1 MTMIKIFEKKK
12 KNQESNNWNDRERF
26 EKKVNIYMNRL

>member
-1 MTMIKIFEKKK
+1 MIKIFEKKK
-12 KNQESNNWNDRERF
+12 QESNNWNDRERF

>member
-12 KNQESNNWNDRERF
+12 KNQDSKNWNDRERF